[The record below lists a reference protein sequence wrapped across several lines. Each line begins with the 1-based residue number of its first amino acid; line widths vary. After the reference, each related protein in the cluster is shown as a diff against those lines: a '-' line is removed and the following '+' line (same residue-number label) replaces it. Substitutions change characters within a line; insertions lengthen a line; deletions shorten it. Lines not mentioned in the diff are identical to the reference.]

1 MAYCQGMSG
10 RASIS
15 RLTAAALAL
24 ALVIPLF
31 VASPACAH
39 AAKRGARGCCCSHE
53 AAPGPALDR
62 PMDCCKV
69 ERPAAPAPAQGTP
82 AGPAGDPSP
91 EATLAGDA
99 GSTSVRAA
107 GETPLVPGSAR
118 SHGPP
123 GPLFLLN
130 SAFRI

>member
-1 MAYCQGMSG
+1 MIG
-10 RASIS
+10 RVSIS

-62 PMDCCKV
+62 PMDCCRL
-69 ERPAAPAPAQGTP
+69 ERQAAPSPAQATP
-82 AGPAGDPSP
+82 AGPASDSSP
-91 EATLAGDA
+91 EGSQAEDA
-99 GSTSVRAA
+99 GPPSVLGA
-107 GETPLVPGSAR
+107 GGTILDPGSAR

-130 SAFRI
+130 SVFRI